1 MNDTQ
6 NTIFRPLD
14 FLKKRPIPIKKQ
26 DIFIKFKE
34 KDKPDIA
41 GNGKRITLNP

>member
-26 DIFIKFKE
+26 DIFIQFKE
-34 KDKPDIA
+34 KDKPDI
-41 GNGKRITLNP
+41 KDDIVEYPKT